1 VIASVEK
8 GHEHRNAVLKGA
20 ASCVG
25 REYNHSRAQF
35 YNFTMTTCFE
45 YTLNMTFS

>member
-1 VIASVEK
+1 MIASVEK

-25 REYNHSRAQF
+25 GSTSSCKANH
-35 YNFTMTTCFE
+35 CFFNP
-45 YTLNMTFS
+45 LLFPQSFHNGDLL